1 MKIILAITSAAII
14 LLSSLASANGVRL
27 KDIARIQDEKDLSL
41 IGYGLVIGLSGT
53 GDSSRNKMTIQSLKN
68 TLSNFGL
75 MLDEKDI
82 ISRNVAAVMVTAKIS
97 SFAEKGDQFDIAVSS
112 IGDARSL
119 SGGTLMLMPLYG
131 IDQKI
136 YSFAQGQLSVGG
148 YEFEQ
153 ENNSYRKNH
162 TTVGKVV
169 KGATMERSI
178 AELAGV
184 NREIN
189 IVLNEPDYTTATKV
203 VNAIKAQGFDAG
215 ISAVHP
221 GKLSLEIPGGINKVE
236 FISKLE
242 SVLVQPDASGK
253 VVINERTGTIVAGSN
268 VVLGAVSIAHGN
280 LKIEI
285 QTRYTASQ
293 PTNGFFG
300 GSGVKSVILPDVN
313 LEVEEER
320 GRPLSL
326 PEGTTVSDL
335 VVALNKIN
343 MSTRDIISI
352 LQSIKTA
359 GALHADLI
367 IE

>member
-1 MKIILAITSAAII
+1 VKIFLVIASALLIS
-14 LLSSLASANGVRL
+14 LSSIAHANGVRL

-53 GDSSRNKMTIQSLKN
+53 GDSTRNKMTIQSLKN

-97 SFAEKGDQFDIAVSS
+97 SFAEQGDQFDIAVSS
-112 IGDARSL
+112 IGDAKSL

-131 IDQKI
+131 VDQKI

-153 ENNSYRKNH
+153 DNNAYRKNH

-178 AELAGV
+178 ASLTGLS
-184 NREIN
+184 REIH

-203 VNAIKAQGFDAG
+203 VSAIKAQGFSAG

-221 GKLSLEIPGGINKVE
+221 GKLALEVPNGMNKVE

-285 QTRYTASQ
+285 KTRYTASQ
-293 PTNGFFG
+293 PTNGFFS
-300 GSGVKSVILPDVN
+300 GSGVQSVVIPEVDLK
-313 LEVEEER
+313 VEEEN

-343 MSTRDIISI
+343 LSTRDIITI
-352 LQSIKTA
+352 LQSVKTA

>member
-1 MKIILAITSAAII
+1 MRFFLAALYLAVFSVSIPVSAE
-14 LLSSLASANGVRL
+14 GVRL
-27 KDIARIQDEKDLSL
+27 KDIARIQDEKELSL

-97 SFAEKGDQFDIAVSS
+97 SFAERGDQFDIAVSS

-119 SGGTLMLMPLYG
+119 GGGTLMLMPLYG
-131 IDQKI
+131 VNQKI
-136 YSFAQGQLSVGG
+136 YGFAQGQLSIGG

-153 ENNSYRKNH
+153 DNNSYRKNH

-169 KGATMERSI
+169 KGATMEKSVADISSLSR
-178 AELAGV
+178 EV
-184 NREIN
+184 NVI
-189 IVLNEPDYTTATKV
+189 LNEPDYTTASKI
-203 VNAIKAQGFDAG
+203 VNQIKQQGIASR

-221 GKLSLEIPGGINKVE
+221 GKLALEIPDGMNKVD
-236 FISKLE
+236 FISRLE

-253 VVINERTGTIVAGSN
+253 VVINERTGTIVAGSK

-285 QTRYTASQ
+285 KTRYSASQ
-293 PTNGFFG
+293 PTNGLFAA
-300 GSGVKSVILPDVN
+300 SGVQTVVLP
-313 LEVEEER
+313 EVDLRVQEES

-326 PEGTTVSDL
+326 AEGTTVSDL
-335 VVALNKIN
+335 VVALNKISL
-343 MSTRDIISI
+343 STRDIITI

-359 GALHADLI
+359 GALHADLV